1 MVKLRDEFA
10 PRQRDLVAMQT
21 ELQAKQETFQKDSS
35 VMSEAERSA
44 LEREIR
50 DGLRDLQRA
59 DNQLR
64 EDVNIRQ
71 NEELGTLQRTLVQQV
86 QAYVQNAGYD
96 LVVTDVVYVSDGIN
110 ITADVIAA
118 LQAARES
125 AD

>member
-1 MVKLRDEFA
+1 
-10 PRQRDLVAMQT
+10 
-21 ELQAKQETFQKDSS
+21 
-35 VMSEAERSA
+35 MSEAERSA